1 MYYKLNESELKK
13 VQDAST
19 ETMTDYSLEG
29 NMIPVDS
36 MMAVIEDL
44 LVELHKRDEKI
55 EDLEDDINNYYTL
68 KKEEYYE

>member
-1 MYYKLNESELKK
+1 
-13 VQDAST
+13 
-19 ETMTDYSLEG
+19 MTDYSLEG